1 MKILEIVESTPQI
14 YGKYKQSVKRKYR
27 CQSGP
32 RKGRIVAD
40 PSTCSAPLNI
50 KKRQSMKATRAK
62 LGGIQKQ
69 RSSLT
74 KKYNPS
80 SKIAKKLNL
89 QVKKSRKA
97 KSRILKR

>member
-1 MKILEIVESTPQI
+1 
-14 YGKYKQSVKRKYR
+14 
-27 CQSGP
+27 
-32 RKGRIVAD
+32 
-40 PSTCSAPLNI
+40 
-50 KKRQSMKATRAK
+50 MKATRAK